1 MSNGFDEQR
10 LFEKL
15 RRIEALFAGATT
27 EGERLAADA
36 ARERIRE
43 RLQALS
49 GTEKAVEHRF
59 SLRDTW
65 SRRIFVALLRRY
77 GIEPY
82 RLPGQRYTTVMAQV
96 SARFVDETLWPEFLQ
111 IHAVLT
117 SYLDDVTNRV
127 LTQVIHGDVSEAAVV
142 SEPMQLG
149 EAGRKPAGRGRAR
162 TELEGEP
169 EPDEGEA
176 EEGEAEEAEGEAGA
190 GAAAATAS
198 RLADRPARRKRKQS
212 RRR

>member
-43 RLQALS
+43 RLQTLS
-49 GTEKAVEHRF
+49 GTEKAEEHRF

-65 SRRIFVALLRRY
+65 SRRIFIALLRRY

-82 RLPGQRYTTVMAQV
+82 RHPGQRYTTVMARV

-142 SEPMQLG
+142 SEPAQLG
-149 EAGRKPAGRGRAR
+149 AQPGPRAR
-162 TELEGEP
+162 TATGDEEDEDGETGP
-169 EPDEGEA
+169 EVDEGHEREPA
-176 EEGEAEEAEGEAGA
+176 RAAA
-190 GAAAATAS
+190 GAAAGTS
-198 RLADRPARRKRKQS
+198 SGTRGGPARRKRGKQG
-212 RRR
+212 RR

>member
-43 RLQALS
+43 RLQALA
-49 GTEKAVEHRF
+49 GTEKAIEHRF

-82 RLPGQRYTTVMAQV
+82 RHPGQRYTTVMARV
-96 SARFVDETLWPEFLQ
+96 SERFVDETLWPEFLQ

-142 SEPMQLG
+142 SEPAQLG
-149 EAGRKPAGRGRAR
+149 AEAGRRAKTSGDEDDEDGPEADERHERGQ
-162 TELEGEP
+162 
-169 EPDEGEA
+169 
-176 EEGEAEEAEGEAGA
+176 A
-190 GAAAATAS
+190 GAAAAGAVS
-198 RLADRPARRKRKQS
+198 ESAGHPARRKRGKQS
-212 RRR
+212 GRR

>member
-82 RLPGQRYTTVMAQV
+82 RLPGQRYTTVMARV

-127 LTQVIHGDVSEAAVV
+127 LTQMIHGDVSEAAVV
-142 SEPMQLG
+142 SQPMQIDA
-149 EAGRKPAGRGRAR
+149 EAVRGPAAPGSDEDEDEDEDRAA
-162 TELEGEP
+162 GP
-169 EPDEGEA
+169 
-176 EEGEAEEAEGEAGA
+176 AGA
-190 GAAAATAS
+190 GAAASRAAGAAGTAG
-198 RLADRPARRKRKQS
+198 RPARRKRGKQS
-212 RRR
+212 GRR

>member
-169 EPDEGEA
+169 DEGEDGDA
-176 EEGEAEEAEGEAGA
+176 EAAAGEAGA
-190 GAAAATAS
+190 GAAAADHA
-198 RLADRPARRKRKQS
+198 ADRPARRKRKQS

>member
-15 RRIEALFAGATT
+15 RRIEALFAGAST

-43 RLQALS
+43 RLAAVSGAEQAI
-49 GTEKAVEHRF
+49 EHRF

-77 GIEPY
+77 GLEPY
-82 RLPGQRYTTVMAQV
+82 RYPGQRYTTVMARV
-96 SARFVDETLWPEFLQ
+96 AARFVDETLWPEFLQ
-111 IHAVLT
+111 IHAVLS

-127 LTQVIHGDVSEAAVV
+127 LTQMIHGDVSEAAVV
-142 SEPMQLG
+142 SQPLQLEGARPEPAADERTMPEPAERAEPGQ
-149 EAGRKPAGRGRAR
+149 AGSAAPKSATRPATRPATRQAGDRRKP
-162 TELEGEP
+162 
-169 EPDEGEA
+169 
-176 EEGEAEEAEGEAGA
+176 
-190 GAAAATAS
+190 
-198 RLADRPARRKRKQS
+198 

>member
-49 GTEKAVEHRF
+49 GTEKAEEHRF

-65 SRRIFVALLRRY
+65 SRRIFIALLRRY

-82 RLPGQRYTTVMAQV
+82 RHPGQRYTTVMARV

-142 SEPMQLG
+142 SEPAQLG
-149 EAGRKPAGRGRAR
+149 GQAEGRRAR
-162 TELEGEP
+162 TSTGDEEDEDGED
-169 EPDEGEA
+169 DEIGADEDR
-176 EEGEAEEAEGEAGA
+176 GPPAGA
-190 GAAAATAS
+190 RAAAAARAS
-198 RLADRPARRKRKQS
+198 GTGARPASRRKRGKQS
-212 RRR
+212 GKR

>member
-49 GTEKAVEHRF
+49 GAEQAVEHRF

-82 RLPGQRYTTVMAQV
+82 RYPGQRYTTVMARV
-96 SARFVDETLWPEFLQ
+96 AARFVDETLWPEFQ
-111 IHAVLT
+111 EIHAVLA
-117 SYLDDVTNRV
+117 SYLDEVTNRV
-127 LTQVIHGDVSEAAVV
+127 LTQMIHGDTSEAAVV
-142 SEPMQLG
+142 SQPLQLG
-149 EAGRKPAGRGRAR
+149 AAPAGREQAGGPADDPA
-162 TELEGEP
+162 GEP
-169 EPDEGEA
+169 AGESDQRPD
-176 EEGEAEEAEGEAGA
+176 
-190 GAAAATAS
+190 T
-198 RLADRPARRKRKQS
+198 RPRAARRKQ

>member
-15 RRIEALFAGATT
+15 RRIEALFAGAAT

-43 RLQALS
+43 RLQAVS
-49 GTEKAVEHRF
+49 GAEQAIEHRF

-77 GIEPY
+77 GLDPY
-82 RLPGQRYTTVMAQV
+82 RYPGQRYTTVMARV
-96 SARFVDETLWPEFLQ
+96 APRFVDETLWPEFQ
-111 IHAVLT
+111 EIHNVLA
-117 SYLDDVTNRV
+117 SYLDDVTNHV
-127 LTQVIHGDVSEAAVV
+127 LTEMIHGDVSEAAVV
-142 SEPMQLG
+142 SEPLQI
-149 EAGRKPAGRGRAR
+149 
-162 TELEGEP
+162 
-169 EPDEGEA
+169 
-176 EEGEAEEAEGEAGA
+176 
-190 GAAAATAS
+190 GAAPATREQGEGPA
-198 RLADRPARRKRKQS
+198 ADRRSGTDRRKQ

>member
-49 GTEKAVEHRF
+49 GAEQAVEHRF

-77 GIEPY
+77 GLEPY
-82 RLPGQRYTTVMAQV
+82 RYPGQRYTTVMARV
-96 SARFVDETLWPEFLQ
+96 APRFVDETLWPEFQ
-111 IHAVLT
+111 EIHAVLA
-117 SYLDDVTNRV
+117 SYLDEVTNRV
-127 LTQVIHGDVSEAAVV
+127 LTQMIHGDVSEAAVV
-142 SEPMQLG
+142 SEPLQLG
-149 EAGRKPAGRGRAR
+149 AADSPR
-162 TELEGEP
+162 
-169 EPDEGEA
+169 EPD
-176 EEGEAEEAEGEAGA
+176 
-190 GAAAATAS
+190 TRTDS
-198 RLADRPARRKRKQS
+198 P
-212 RRR
+212 RRRPRRR

>member
-36 ARERIRE
+36 ARDRIRE
-43 RLQALS
+43 RLKAVS
-49 GTEKAVEHRF
+49 GTEKAIEHRF

-65 SRRIFVALLRRY
+65 SRRVFVALLRRY
-77 GIEPY
+77 GLEPY
-82 RLPGQRYTTVMAQV
+82 RYPGQRYTTVMARV
-96 SARFVDETLWPEFLQ
+96 AARFVDETLWPEFQQ
-111 IHAVLT
+111 IHAVLA

-127 LTQVIHGDVSEAAVV
+127 LTQMIHGDVSEAAVV
-142 SEPMQLG
+142 SQPLQLG
-149 EAGRKPAGRGRAR
+149 VASAEPA
-162 TELEGEP
+162 
-169 EPDEGEA
+169 A
-176 EEGEAEEAEGEAGA
+176 EERTMPDADEHAAGA
-190 GAAAATAS
+190 RAKAEPAT
-198 RLADRPARRKRKQS
+198 RPAQARRKQ

>member
-49 GTEKAVEHRF
+49 GTEQAIEHRF

-82 RLPGQRYTTVMAQV
+82 RHPGQRYTTVMARV

-142 SEPMQLG
+142 RQPAQLDAETG
-149 EAGRKPAGRGRAR
+149 HRAK
-162 TELEGEP
+162 TSGDEDDGDEP
-169 EPDEGEA
+169 EADERHERGQA
-176 EEGEAEEAEGEAGA
+176 RAAAGATA
-190 GAAAATAS
+190 GAAE
-198 RLADRPARRKRKQS
+198 RPARRKRGKQS
-212 RRR
+212 G

>member
-49 GTEKAVEHRF
+49 GTEQAIEHRF

-82 RLPGQRYTTVMAQV
+82 RHPGQRYTTVMARV
-96 SARFVDETLWPEFLQ
+96 SARFVDETLWPEFQQ

-127 LTQVIHGDVSEAAVV
+127 LTQVIHGDVSDAAVV
-142 SEPMQLG
+142 NQPAQLG
-149 EAGRKPAGRGRAR
+149 VEDRRRA
-162 TELEGEP
+162 TTSVGDEDEDDEP
-169 EPDEGEA
+169 EADERH
-176 EEGEAEEAEGEAGA
+176 EGGQVRA
-190 GAAAATAS
+190 GAAAGTAGG
-198 RLADRPARRKRKQS
+198 PARRKRGKQAG
-212 RRR
+212 RR

>member
-43 RLQALS
+43 RLQVLS
-49 GTEKAVEHRF
+49 GTEKAEEHRF

-65 SRRIFVALLRRY
+65 SRRIFIALLRRY

-82 RLPGQRYTTVMAQV
+82 RHPGQRYTTVMARV

-142 SEPMQLG
+142 SEPAQLG
-149 EAGRKPAGRGRAR
+149 GQPERRAR
-162 TELEGEP
+162 TATGDEDDED
-169 EPDEGEA
+169 DEG
-176 EEGEAEEAEGEAGA
+176 GA
-190 GAAAATAS
+190 GADEDHRAEPARAAAAAKAAGTGA
-198 RLADRPARRKRKQS
+198 RPASRRKRGKQS
-212 RRR
+212 GKR

>member
-43 RLQALS
+43 RLQALA
-49 GTEKAVEHRF
+49 GTEKAIEHRF

-82 RLPGQRYTTVMAQV
+82 RHPGQRYTTVMARV
-96 SARFVDETLWPEFLQ
+96 SERFVDETLWPEFLQ

-142 SEPMQLG
+142 SEPAQLG
-149 EAGRKPAGRGRAR
+149 AEAGRRAK
-162 TELEGEP
+162 TSGDEDDDEP
-169 EPDEGEA
+169 EADERHARGQA
-176 EEGEAEEAEGEAGA
+176 RAADAAAGA
-190 GAAAATAS
+190 VSESAGH
-198 RLADRPARRKRKQS
+198 PARRKRGKQS
-212 RRR
+212 GRR

>member
-1 MSNGFDEQR
+1 MSNGSDEQR

-15 RRIEALFAGATT
+15 RRIEALFAGAAT

-49 GTEKAVEHRF
+49 GAEQVEHRF

-82 RLPGQRYTTVMAQV
+82 RYPGQRYTTVMARV
-96 SARFVDETLWPEFLQ
+96 ASRFVDETLWPEFLE
-111 IHAVLT
+111 IHAVLA
-117 SYLDDVTNRV
+117 SYLDDVTNHV
-127 LTQVIHGDVSEAAVV
+127 LTQMIHGDMSEAAVV
-142 SEPMQLG
+142 SEPLQLG
-149 EAGRKPAGRGRAR
+149 AAPAAREQASAPAQPEDGRPTKN
-162 TELEGEP
+162 
-169 EPDEGEA
+169 
-176 EEGEAEEAEGEAGA
+176 
-190 GAAAATAS
+190 
-198 RLADRPARRKRKQS
+198 KRKQ
-212 RRR
+212 RR

>member
-49 GTEKAVEHRF
+49 GTERAEEHRF

-65 SRRIFVALLRRY
+65 SRRIFIALLRRY

-82 RLPGQRYTTVMAQV
+82 RLPGQRYTTVMARV
-96 SARFVDETLWPEFLQ
+96 SSRFVDETLWPEFLQ

-127 LTQVIHGDVSEAAVV
+127 LTQMIHGDVSEAAVV
-142 SEPMQLG
+142 SQPMQLG
-149 EAGRKPAGRGRAR
+149 AEVRRAGTAPGTDEDEDGADEDDEGHEAGSAGRP
-162 TELEGEP
+162 TS
-169 EPDEGEA
+169 
-176 EEGEAEEAEGEAGA
+176 AGTA
-190 GAAAATAS
+190 GTGGAATSA
-198 RLADRPARRKRKQS
+198 ARRKRGKQS
-212 RRR
+212 RKR

>member
-36 ARERIRE
+36 ARDRIRE
-43 RLQALS
+43 RLKAVS
-49 GTEKAVEHRF
+49 GTEKAIEHRF

-65 SRRIFVALLRRY
+65 SRRVFVALLRRY
-77 GIEPY
+77 GLEPY
-82 RLPGQRYTTVMAQV
+82 RYPGQRYTTVMARV
-96 SARFVDETLWPEFLQ
+96 AARFVDETLWPEFQQ
-111 IHAVLT
+111 IHAVLA

-127 LTQVIHGDVSEAAVV
+127 LTQMIHGDVSEAAVV
-142 SEPMQLG
+142 SQPLQLG
-149 EAGRKPAGRGRAR
+149 VASAAPA
-162 TELEGEP
+162 
-169 EPDEGEA
+169 A
-176 EEGEAEEAEGEAGA
+176 EERAMPDTDERAADERAKAEP
-190 GAAAATAS
+190 AT
-198 RLADRPARRKRKQS
+198 RPAQARRKQ